1 MMTTSAR
8 WHFIKASKV
17 VMAFTVA
24 PRGMRHVGEN
34 YRHIRRLRA
43 ENTDVPERKQGRA
56 KLPE

>member
-1 MMTTSAR
+1 
-8 WHFIKASKV
+8 
-17 VMAFTVA
+17 MAFTVA